1 MVEMNSSVPKRQIDR
16 IRQAKDGDCVF
27 RLQTGGARGQAFTLI
42 ELLVV
47 IAIIAILAG
56 ILLPSLSS
64 AKAKARQIQCVNN
77 EKQLALTW
85 MLYADDNNEFLVPN
99 GYGTPETL
107 GSTKLW
113 VLGAT
118 HQQVQALTNV
128 DYLTHPSFAAFAGY
142 LRAPS
147 VYKCPADR
155 GKVKIGEKQFA
166 KVRSYGL
173 NGYMAWQQPPSSFNS
188 GSCITFQKMSEFGAA
203 PTSQIF
209 LFSDMAPPSVCH
221 SAFVVSSSVIE
232 GWYYHIPSSEHRN
245 SGVLAFVD
253 GHAESHRWR
262 EKDTLEVGRKAFD
275 THFQYFKG
283 NRDLQWLQDHATV
296 KR

>member
-1 MVEMNSSVPKRQIDR
+1 MKKTLPQRQTDR
-16 IRQAKDGDCVF
+16 IAGERRNLERVS
-27 RLQTGGARGQAFTLI
+27 TGQILAVERTQGFTLI

-64 AKAKARQIQCVNN
+64 AKAKARQILCVNN

-85 MLYADDNNEFLVPN
+85 TLYADDNNEQLVPN

-118 HQQVQALTNV
+118 HQQAQAFTNV
-128 DYLTHPSFAAFAGY
+128 DYLINPSYAAFAGY
-142 LRAPS
+142 LSAPS
-147 VYKCPADR
+147 IYKCPSDG
-155 GKVKIGEKQFA
+155 GKVKIGERQYP
-166 KVRSYGL
+166 KVRSYAL

-188 GSCITFQKMSEFGAA
+188 GSCITFQKSSELAAA
-203 PTSQIF
+203 PASQIY
-209 LFSDMAPPSVCH
+209 LFADMAPPSVCH
-221 SAFVVSSSVIE
+221 SAFIVSSTVID
-232 GWYYHIPSSEHRN
+232 GWYYHIPSSEHRR
-245 SGVLAFVD
+245 SGVLSFVD
-253 GHAESHRWR
+253 GHAESHRWQ
-262 EKDTLEVGRKAFD
+262 EKDTFELGRKPFD